1 MSLDRLTTRGAW
13 TPPYLIS
20 PPNERGHGEPILPA
34 LDDVALRA
42 LLPEAELG
50 AAVVGG
56 DAAARGHAVL
66 AGQHGDRVAQADVPV
81 SKESPLATAV
91 FVKSGERPEW
101 NYCMMI
107 DYGSILKLNI

>member
-20 PPNERGHGEPILPA
+20 PPNERGHGEPIMPA

-50 AAVVGG
+50 AAVKVARWQNLIPFFPWIAPGWRGVG
-56 DAAARGHAVL
+56 
-66 AGQHGDRVAQADVPV
+66 AQ
-81 SKESPLATAV
+81 SKERKGSKFAAQR
-91 FVKSGERPEW
+91 SGAIVLQARRA
-101 NYCMMI
+101 
-107 DYGSILKLNI
+107 